1 MKRFVPLRLV
11 TYNYLMITQLV
22 ILGAS
27 CVVVGVILTFVVLG
41 VSLRL
46 GIDINQQIWV
56 LAIPAVVSVLLNIAL
71 LELFRKFRKRKS

>member
-1 MKRFVPLRLV
+1 VKRFVPLRLV
-11 TYNYLMITQLV
+11 TYNYLMVTQLV

>member
-11 TYNYLMITQLV
+11 TYNYLMVTQLV